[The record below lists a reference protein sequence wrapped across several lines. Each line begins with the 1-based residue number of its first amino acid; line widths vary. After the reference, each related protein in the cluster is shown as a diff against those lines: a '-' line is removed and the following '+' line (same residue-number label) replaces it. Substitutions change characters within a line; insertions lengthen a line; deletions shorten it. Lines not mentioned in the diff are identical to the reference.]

1 MARPLASAVTWLVCL
16 KSPIRVRSSR
26 HRPAHLRRH
35 APRHALFTDAT
46 LRRQPSRTSSCCSR
60 HPSTSSIWSARRTDA
75 GGTGAAAP
83 QGRVRVATMRKSYKM
98 GPPRSDLG
106 FSFIAS
112 VLLAASIEGTRR
124 TPQHTLATT
133 KRRLGKSNR
142 RPRLVRFAKQS
153 LGSRSA
159 LHKKRLVGRR
169 AGAAGCAEIENQ
181 IGPGHQQR

>member
-1 MARPLASAVTWLVCL
+1 MRGVCL

-35 APRHALFTDAT
+35 AARHALLTDAT
-46 LRRQPSRTSSCCSR
+46 LRRHPSRTSSCEST
-60 HPSTSSIWSARRTDA
+60 HASTSSDWSARRTDA
-75 GGTGAAAP
+75 GGAAAAALCA
-83 QGRVRVATMRKSYKM
+83 RVATMRSYKWPWTPWVLTLA
-98 GPPRSDLG
+98 GL
-106 FSFIAS
+106 AS

-124 TPQHTLATT
+124 APQHTVATT
-133 KRRLGKSNR
+133 NRRLR
-142 RPRLVRFAKQS
+142 EEQRVPRLARFAKQR

-159 LHKKRLVGRR
+159 LHKKRLVGSR